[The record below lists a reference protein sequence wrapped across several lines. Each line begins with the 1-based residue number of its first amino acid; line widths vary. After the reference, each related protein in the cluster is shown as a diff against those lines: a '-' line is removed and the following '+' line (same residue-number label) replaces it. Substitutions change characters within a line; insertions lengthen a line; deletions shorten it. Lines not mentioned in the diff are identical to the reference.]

1 MKQITQMFLE
11 GESPT
16 FKISSNENFETDYP
30 FQHKINKSKS
40 KREKMF
46 SSRLVLYTVWI

>member
-16 FKISSNENFETDYP
+16 LKERRTVND
-30 FQHKINKSKS
+30 
-40 KREKMF
+40 F
-46 SSRLVLYTVWI
+46 SYLFI